1 MGSRI
6 STSLPAT
13 PTRIALLYPT
23 LSSRSEKVR
32 PYLETN
38 KTIEYLYAE
47 QERKKNP
54 FGTF

>member
-6 STSLPAT
+6 STSRLPAT
-13 PTRIALLYPT
+13 PTRIALPYPT
-23 LSSRSEKVR
+23 LSRREKVR

-47 QERKKNP
+47 QEKKKNP